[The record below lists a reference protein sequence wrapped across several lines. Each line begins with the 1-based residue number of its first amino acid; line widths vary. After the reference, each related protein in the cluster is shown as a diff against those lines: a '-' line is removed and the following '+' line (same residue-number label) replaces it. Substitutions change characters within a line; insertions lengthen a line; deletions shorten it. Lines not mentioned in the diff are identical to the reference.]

1 MANTTTLPG
10 STRDRVLAAAYA
22 AKIPTNLEGL
32 PGVGK
37 TAILNAIAGKWGFH
51 METLILSIHEAEDIS
66 GLPFISPTT
75 PLPSGRKAEI
85 PSTQHTVPSWAIRL
99 SHVPAGALFLD
110 EFSTAEPRVSKAALR
125 VVNERYVGEHQ
136 LPDTTWMLAAMNP
149 PECAVDGTELAPPMA
164 NRFLH
169 LKWEASASAWLDGA
183 ASGFKD
189 YQIESVNAL
198 TGNPDEAT
206 QARMAGAVVGYIRVN
221 PSRLNPGVPDD
232 PDKSSRGWASSRSWS
247 NLIAVMKFIRPDD
260 HAAVQM
266 VAKGLI
272 GEGEG
277 TAFYTWFKA
286 AGLYDPMDVL
296 AGRVKVNWSKDR
308 PDVLYAL
315 CEAMVYDGA
324 TAQPLSATFMDY
336 ALPRASDFG
345 DFDMRTDES
354 IPCRNNL
361 LGVKGVGELG
371 TIGAT
376 PCVVNAI
383 ADALARNGHAK
394 RCAHLQMP
402 LTPARLW
409 EALQA
414 AG

>member
-1 MANTTTLPG
+1 MANTLPG

-37 TAILNAIAGKWGFH
+37 TAILNAIARKWGFH

-66 GLPFISPTT
+66 GMPFISPTT
-75 PLPSGRKAEI
+75 ALPGGKKAEI

-169 LKWEASASAWLDGA
+169 LKWDADASAWLDGA

-189 YQIESVNAL
+189 YQIDSVNTL

-232 PDKSSRGWASSRSWS
+232 PDESSRGWASSRSWS
-247 NLIAVMKFIRPDD
+247 NLIEVMKHIRPDD

-277 TAFYTWFKA
+277 KAFYTWFKA

-315 CEAMVYDGA
+315 CEALVVVAKNDGKA
-324 TAQPLSATFMDY
+324 ETWTQAVTVLDEAIHAHKRDVVIPAITKMLAIQPASAL
-336 ALPRASDFG
+336 LPRSVVDGLADVVPGLASAKTTAAVAPTV
-345 DFDMRTDES
+345 TDDD
-354 IPCRNNL
+354 L
-361 LGVKGVGELG
+361 F
-371 TIGAT
+371 
-376 PCVVNAI
+376 
-383 ADALARNGHAK
+383 
-394 RCAHLQMP
+394 
-402 LTPARLW
+402 
-409 EALQA
+409 
-414 AG
+414 

>member
-315 CEAMVYDGA
+315 CEAMVVIAKNNGTKETWEKAVAVLDEA
-324 TAQPLSATFMDY
+324 IHARKRDVVIPAITKMLAIQPLSAL
-336 ALPRASDFG
+336 LPRSVVDGLADVVPGLASVKTSTPKAAAVVAPAVAG
-345 DFDMRTDES
+345 DDVF
-354 IPCRNNL
+354 
-361 LGVKGVGELG
+361 
-371 TIGAT
+371 
-376 PCVVNAI
+376 
-383 ADALARNGHAK
+383 
-394 RCAHLQMP
+394 
-402 LTPARLW
+402 
-409 EALQA
+409 
-414 AG
+414 